1 MKEEHQDK
9 LAELLIGYTEKA
21 GETTGT
27 IVEWLQIQAPELCSE
42 IITYNLVYHGFL
54 LALGFVLL
62 SAVIPNYYWG
72 KHLVNNPVKC
82 RYGSSDVSTSEL
94 IAAPI
99 TLSVCLVIAWI
110 IILNFHLPTVLKCY
124 FAPKLFLLEY
134 MKGFI

>member
-42 IITYNLVYHGFL
+42 IIAYNMVFSACGVFFGVVIL
-54 LALGFVLL
+54 LL
-62 SAVIPNYYWG
+62 SLGGGAWG
-72 KHLVNNPVKC
+72 LIKLQDVDKLFMLFVMLPIMAGIC
-82 RYGSSDVSTSEL
+82 ILESSFPTL
-94 IAAPI
+94 I
-99 TLSVCLVIAWI
+99 
-110 IILNFHLPTVLKCY
+110 KCY

-134 MKGFI
+134 MKGFM

>member
-42 IITYNLVYHGFL
+42 IITYNMVYHGL
-54 LALGFVLL
+54 LASAMAVL
-62 SAVIPNYYWG
+62 V
-72 KHLVNNPVKC
+72 LVC
-82 RYGSSDVSTSEL
+82 
-94 IAAPI
+94 
-99 TLSVCLVIAWI
+99 
-110 IILNFHLPTVLKCY
+110 IILVVWVLRKADTEDDASLALAPLTLAILPTVFFFASLNVFLKCY

>member
-42 IITYNLVYHGFL
+42 IITYNT
-54 LALGFVLL
+54 LL
-62 SAVIPNYYWG
+62 SASGIVLG
-72 KHLVNNPVKC
+72 VMFL
-82 RYGSSDVSTSEL
+82 
-94 IAAPI
+94 I
-99 TLSVCLVIAWI
+99 TLIPVGKWCCKFDAEGEEGCAVLTGIGWGMFLISGLVLVSKNAP
-110 IILNFHLPTVLKCY
+110 LFLKCY

-134 MKGFI
+134 MKGFM